1 MEYGCGQCMPCRIN
15 RQRQWVGRLQ
25 LELATSPLSAFVT
38 LTYSDD
44 NIPIEN
50 GQAVLKKEDVQLWL
64 KRLREKI
71 YPRKCRYFLVGEY
84 GDRTYR
90 PHYHLILYG
99 VSSAES
105 ELLSSSWTLGFV
117 HVGTPDPAALSYV
130 CGYVTKKMTSKK
142 DPRLNGKPPE
152 FTLMSRKP
160 GIGVGALP
168 SIAAAYRT
176 VSGKAHIE
184 QNRWVGREVRIQ
196 GKKYPLG
203 RYLMRKLTDSLGLD
217 HIERQAQN
225 VRVCQEVYTKKSAL
239 TTVAYERSRKA
250 LVQQQEGK
258 IALKTGVWRK
268 TF

>member
-15 RQRQWVGRLQ
+15 QQRQWVGRLQ

-38 LTYSDD
+38 LTYSDE

-84 GDRTYR
+84 GERTSR

-99 VSSAES
+99 VASVES
-105 ELLSSSWTLGFV
+105 QLLSSTWTLGFV

-130 CGYVTKKMTSKK
+130 CGYVTKKMTNKK
-142 DPRLNGKPPE
+142 DARLNGRPPE

-160 GIGVGALP
+160 GIGTGAVPTL
-168 SIAAAYRT
+168 AAAYQT
-176 VSGKAHIE
+176 VSGKAYIE
-184 QNRWVGREVRIQ
+184 QHRWIGREVRIQ

-203 RYLMRKLTDSLGLD
+203 RYLMGKVLERLDLGK
-217 HIERQAQN
+217 IERQAQN
-225 VRVCQEVYTKKSAL
+225 VKVCQEVYVKKSAL
-239 TTVAYERSRKA
+239 TTVQYERSRKA
-250 LVQQQEGK
+250 LVDQQEGRVRLH
-258 IALKTGVWRK
+258 AEARRR